1 MVTEKG
7 RSRRKAGPPFLQ
19 FTGGKTGREGWGA
32 GRRLAED
39 GPAAAAPAIPL
50 RRLSPLG
57 RTAQFFLDS
66 EGLLAVVY
74 MSKNIG

>member
-19 FTGGKTGREGWGA
+19 FTGGKTGRGGWGA

-50 RRLSPLG
+50 RRLSPIG
-57 RTAQFFLDS
+57 ANSTVFLDS

-74 MSKNIG
+74 MGKNIG